1 MISLAV
7 TRRHCAQLLATMFTV
22 GLCATSMPAQ
32 AQDKFALKLGIS
44 ATDSATDPY
53 AMGCRLFDAAVQKE
67 SGQRIAVTLFPNR
80 QIGDEKELMEGLRF
94 GTIDMAIITNA
105 VVANTVPSLQINDLP
120 FLYSSAKQAQDI
132 LDGEVGENLRKQ
144 LLAKGVV
151 HLGYMEGGFRNMINN
166 KKPVTNPEDV
176 GGVKYRTMQNPVYI
190 EMFKSLGGNPVPMAW
205 GEVFTAVQQGALDGL
220 EIPSA
225 IIDSAKMYEITK
237 YLSLTQHTYSVI
249 HLMVSKKLYDKMSP
263 ELQQAMVKA
272 AKTAT
277 IEQRRQA
284 AANEQKVLENLKA
297 KGMTINAIADPAK
310 FRASVMPVYQQFK
323 SSIGAE
329 LLDKVLAAVK

>member
-1 MISLAV
+1 MGRFTGVRACCPHALAV
-7 TRRHCAQLLATMFTV
+7 MLAFFVSSATALAQE
-22 GLCATSMPAQ
+22 
-32 AQDKFALKLGIS
+32 KFALKLGIS

-53 AMGCRLFDAAVQKE
+53 AMGSRLFDAAVQKE
-67 SGQRIAVTLFPNR
+67 SGSRISVTLFPNR

-105 VVANTVPSLQINDLP
+105 VVANTVPSLQVNDLP
-120 FLYSSAKQAQDI
+120 FLYASAKQAQDI
-132 LDGEVGENLRKQ
+132 LDGEIGENLRKQ

-166 KKPVTNPEDV
+166 KKPVSNPEDV

-249 HLMVSKKLYDKMSP
+249 HLMVSKKLFDKMSP
-263 ELQQAMVKA
+263 ELQDAMRRA

-277 IEQRRQA
+277 AEQRQQA
-284 AANEQKVLENLKA
+284 AANERKVLENLKA
-297 KGMTINAIADPAK
+297 KGMAINEISDPAK
-310 FRASVMPVYQQFK
+310 FRTSVMPVYQQFK
-323 SSIGAE
+323 ASIGAD